1 MTTDNFTEAAR
12 AEAEEYGKENA
23 PTLGTMALTARA
35 HLHGAEWARDRLAQQ
50 EPTDAE
56 CIHVLS
62 VLGTDL
68 GQPTRTDFEWSQAAI
83 RRCREALIAA
93 RKARR

>member
-12 AEAEEYGKENA
+12 AEAAERFPFSEGYEVGVYQRRGFVA
-23 PTLGTMALTARA
+23 
-35 HLHGAEWARDRLAQQ
+35 GAAWARDHLAQQ